1 MLFYVIIEMIN
12 VFKQFHIGLTLLTM
26 AQRGSGE
33 HSQQGKPHTQVG
45 IRDNQ
50 TIGGKKQHCAFTNFQ
65 SRLGRWDGVQCDASI
80 QVMCEES
87 GKGIVIPVPFR
98 YSFWDFFDLYEAG
111 GWSTNLP
118 IRSPLNLNIRVL

>member
-1 MLFYVIIEMIN
+1 MDN
-12 VFKQFHIGLTLLTM
+12 TLNRKTAYSSWDKGQPDNL
-26 AQRGSGE
+26 
-33 HSQQGKPHTQVG
+33 GKA
-45 IRDNQ
+45 
-50 TIGGKKQHCAFTNFQ
+50 QHCAFTNFQ
-65 SRLGRWDGVQCDASI
+65 SRLGRWDDVQCDASI

-98 YSFWDFFDLYEAG
+98 YSLWDVFDLYEAG